1 MRCLKV
7 MELAVFFILVSM
19 SGIAL
24 AETHGKTD
32 GCLVSLYNY
41 PAETPQYAVSAKASP
56 ELPISLKKYLQASK
70 SDEKIQSRKNLS
82 SRHLA
87 EKQTLSSNR
96 E

>member
-7 MELAVFFILVSM
+7 VELAVFFMLVSM

-41 PAETPQYAVSAKASP
+41 PAETPQYDVLAKTSP
-56 ELPISLKKYLQASK
+56 ELPMSLKKYFQASK
-70 SDEKIQSRKNLS
+70 SDEKIQSRMRLS
-82 SRHLA
+82 SQHLA
-87 EKQTLSSNR
+87 E

>member
-7 MELAVFFILVSM
+7 VELTVFFILVSM

-41 PAETPQYAVSAKASP
+41 PAETPQYDASAKASP
-56 ELPISLKKYLQASK
+56 ELPMSLKKNLQASK
-70 SDEKIQSRKNLS
+70 SDGKIQSRMSLS
-82 SRHLA
+82 LQHLA
-87 EKQTLSSNR
+87 EK
-96 E
+96 